1 MREQKP
7 FIEINGRKIGA
18 GHPAYVVAEISCN
31 HGGSFEQAAELI
43 RQAKKS
49 GADAAKLQT
58 YTPETITINSEKTY
72 FKIGKGNPW
81 ENRTLHNLYK
91 EAHTPWDWQPKLKKV
106 AKEAEIDL
114 FSSPF
119 DPTAVDFLERMGV
132 PAYKVSS
139 FEIVDIPL
147 IQKIARTGKPVILST
162 GLANL
167 REIAE
172 AVKAAREAGAKQ
184 LALLKC
190 TSGYPAKPSDMN
202 LSAIPHLAKTFHCP
216 AGLSDHTLG
225 TEVAL
230 AAAALGACIVEKHLI
245 SSRAKGGPDAGFSLE
260 PQEFAAMVK
269 GIRTVEQAIGSPD
282 YKTTPE
288 EEKNRVFRRS
298 LFVTADMK
306 EGDTFTEENIRSIRP
321 AHGLPPKELPVVL
334 GKKAARD
341 IAQGT
346 PLSWDLVVSRSE
358 NKAHAEPVAR

>member
-1 MREQKP
+1 MREQKT

-18 GHPAYVVAEISCN
+18 GHPAYLVAEISCN

-43 RQAKKS
+43 RAAKKA

-58 YTPETITINSEKTY
+58 YTPDTITLDSDRPE
-72 FKIGKGNPW
+72 FKIGKGSPW
-81 ENRTLHNLYK
+81 AGRTLHDLYK
-91 EAHTPWDWQPKLKKV
+91 EAHTPWEWQPKLKKV
-106 AKEAEIDL
+106 AAEAGIDL
-114 FSSPF
+114 FCSPF
-119 DPTAVDFLERMGV
+119 DPTAVDFLEKMGV

-147 IQKIARTGKPVILST
+147 IQRIAKTGKPMILST

-172 AVKAAREAGAKQ
+172 AVKTARESGAKQ
-184 LALLKC
+184 IALLKC
-190 TSGYPAKPSDMN
+190 TSGYPATPSDMN
-202 LSAIPHLAKTFHCP
+202 LLTIAHLAKTFHAP

-230 AAAALGACIVEKHLI
+230 AAVALGACIVEKHLI
-245 SSRAKGGPDAGFSLE
+245 LSRAKGGPDAGFSLE

-269 GIRTVEQAIGSPD
+269 GIRMVEQAIGSPD
-282 YKTTPE
+282 YKATPE

-298 LFVTADMK
+298 LFVVADIK
-306 EGDTFTEENIRSIRP
+306 EGEIFTERNVRSIRP

-341 IAQGT
+341 IAKGT
-346 PLSWDLVVSRSE
+346 PLSWDMVVSRSE
-358 NKAHAEPVAR
+358 KKVHAEPVAR